1 MVFLLSTR
9 KIDSEPLSL
18 FTKQVNMKFRFFQ
31 SWFIQGVIFCF
42 LCTTALPVLALTP
55 DDEYLNE
62 QWYLENIDAYT
73 AWDTHTGDGSVVVA
87 VLDTGV
93 DLDHPDL
100 EENIWVN
107 DGEIAGDG
115 IDNDDNGW
123 VDDVNGYDFVDD
135 DGSPIPNS
143 DEAFDEGAISHG
155 TVIAG
160 IIGAVGN
167 NEEGI
172 AGIIWDVQLMSVRIL
187 DNQGIGDS
195 NLARQ
200 GVEYAVANG
209 ADVINLSFTGF
220 DFDDALREAI
230 EKAHKAGVV
239 VTAAMGNADDGGI
252 NIDLSPIFPACFGEL
267 SGKDWILGVAA
278 TDQDDAKADFSN
290 YGAQCTDISAP
301 GQDIFSTV
309 YQDEDWFQM
318 SDGFY
323 QDSWSGT
330 SMASPMVA
338 GAAALLRSAYHS
350 LTPDDIK
357 SILRLSVDP
366 VSSSADA
373 KGKMGAGRL
382 NIAAALSL
390 AASFANDDDS
400 ESFIQASEPES
411 SYRIAVAPESGSP
424 PIVRIFT
431 NSGSEMVA
439 SFDAYDP
446 SFTGGVR
453 LTMGDVDGDGQEEII
468 TVPGP
473 GGGPQVR
480 VFDLEGN
487 LESQFYAFEMTLR
500 SGLYVATGD
509 ADGNGIE
516 EIAVSTDEWG
526 AARVRLFDKGGEQ
539 VGSTIN
545 VFEDIGGARSVRVA
559 MGDVDVDGTD
569 EVIVTLGVGHEPLI
583 RVYEPD
589 GEMVSE
595 FLAYAATYDKGV
607 FVASGDLDGD
617 GDDEIVTGT
626 DNGGGPQVQIFD
638 GEGEWLGT
646 FFAYDS
652 AFRGGVRLSV
662 GNLSEW
668 PGASIITAAGPG
680 GGPHI
685 RVYNGYAQ
693 LIGTFFSDD
702 ENDREGI
709 NSAAWGL

>member
-1 MVFLLSTR
+1 MMNRCLYTR
-9 KIDSEPLSL
+9 FS
-18 FTKQVNMKFRFFQ
+18 
-31 SWFIQGVIFCF
+31 QGVLFCF
-42 LCTTALPVLALTP
+42 LLGTAFPVQALTP
-55 DDEYLNE
+55 DDEFLDD
-62 QWYLENIDAYT
+62 QWYLDTIGAYE
-73 AWDTHTGDGSVVVA
+73 AWDTHTGDGSVIVA

-100 EENIWVN
+100 EKNIWKN
-107 DGEIAGDG
+107 SGEIADDG
-115 IDNDDNGW
+115 IDNDKNGY

-135 DGSPIPNS
+135 DGSPIPHQGQV
-143 DEAFDEGAISHG
+143 FDEGAVSHG

-160 IIGAVGN
+160 IIGAVGDN
-167 NEEGI
+167 NEGI
-172 AGIIWDVQLMSVRIL
+172 AGIVWDVQLMSVRIL

-200 GVEYAVANG
+200 GVEYAMENG

-220 DFDDALREAI
+220 DFDERLRQTIEEAY
-230 EKAHKAGVV
+230 EAGIVV
-239 VTAAMGNADDGGI
+239 VAAMGNADDGGL
-252 NIDLSPIFPACFGEL
+252 NIDRQPIFPACFGERADT
-267 SGKDWILGVAA
+267 DWILGVAA
-278 TDQDDAKADFSN
+278 TDENDVKSDFSN
-290 YGAQCTDISAP
+290 YGSECTDISAP
-301 GQDIFSTV
+301 GENIFSAV
-309 YQDEDWFQM
+309 YQDTEWLPF

-338 GAAALLRSAYHS
+338 GAAALLKSAYHS
-350 LTPDDIK
+350 LTPEDIK

-366 VSSSADA
+366 VTATGDA

-382 NIAAALSL
+382 NVATALEL
-390 AASFANDDDS
+390 AASFADPS
-400 ESFIQASEPES
+400 EGSGSSAAAEATS
-411 SYRIAVAPESGSP
+411 SYRIVVAPESGRSST
-424 PIVRIFT
+424 VRVFN
-431 NSGSEMVA
+431 NSGSEVVA
-439 SFDAYDP
+439 TFDAYA
-446 SFTGGVR
+446 STFTGGVR
-453 LTMGDVDGDGQEEII
+453 LAMGDVDGDGAEEIV

-480 VFDLEGN
+480 VFDLDGN
-487 LESQFYAFEMTLR
+487 LESQFYAFEQKLR

-509 ADGNGIE
+509 IDGDGIE
-516 EIAVSTDEWG
+516 EIAVSTDEN
-526 AARVRLFDKGGEQ
+526 GG
-539 VGSTIN
+539 G
-545 VFEDIGGARSVRVA
+545 RVA
-559 MGDVDVDGTD
+559 IFDQWGEIKEDALRPYEASGSSNSPSLRVALGDVDGDGED
-569 EVIVTLGVGHEPLI
+569 EVVVSRGAGYEPLI
-583 RVYEPD
+583 RVHEPD
-589 GEMVSE
+589 GAFVAE
-595 FLAYAATYDKGV
+595 FLAYAQTYDKGV

-638 GEGEWLGT
+638 GEGAWLGT

-662 GNLSEW
+662 GNLSDW

-685 RVYNGYAQ
+685 RVYNGYAD

-702 ENDREGI
+702 ENDRGGI

>member
-1 MVFLLSTR
+1 
-9 KIDSEPLSL
+9 
-18 FTKQVNMKFRFFQ
+18 MKFHLSSIRTRAKARGYLLTLL
-31 SWFIQGVIFCF
+31 I
-42 LCTTALPVLALTP
+42 LLTLLTLPPSAYALTP
-55 DDEYLNE
+55 DDEFLE
-62 QWYLENIDAYT
+62 DQWYLENIGAYE
-73 AWDTHTGDGSVVVA
+73 AWDRHTGDGSVVVA
-87 VLDTGV
+87 VLDTGI

-100 EENIWVN
+100 EENIWEN
-107 DGEIAGDG
+107 SGEVANDG
-115 IDNDDNGW
+115 IDNDNNGYI
-123 VDDVNGYDFVDD
+123 DDVNGYDFVDD
-135 DGSPIPNS
+135 DGTPVPTQG
-143 DEAFDEGAISHG
+143 EAFDEGAVSHG

-160 IIGAVGN
+160 IIGAVGDN
-167 NEEGI
+167 QEGV

-187 DNQGIGDS
+187 DNRGIGDS

-200 GVEYAVANG
+200 GVEYAIENG

-220 DFDDALREAI
+220 DIDDALRAVIREAYEEGI
-230 EKAHKAGVV
+230 VV
-239 VTAAMGNADDGGI
+239 VAAMGNADNGGI
-252 NIDLSPIFPACFGEL
+252 NIDTTPIFPACYGERADE
-267 SGKDWILGVAA
+267 DWILGVAA
-278 TDQDDAKADFSN
+278 TDQDDVKADFSN
-290 YGAQCTDISAP
+290 YGSECTDISAP
-301 GQDIFSTV
+301 GQDIYSAV
-309 YQDEDWFQM
+309 YQDDNWIEFDE
-318 SDGFY
+318 GFY

-338 GAAALLRSAYHS
+338 GAAALLKSAYHS

-366 VSSSADA
+366 VTATGDA

-382 NIAAALSL
+382 NIATALTL
-390 AASFANDDDS
+390 APSFADGSDGGSSSSVS
-400 ESFIQASEPES
+400 ETAS

-424 PIVRIFT
+424 PTVRVFT
-431 NSGSEMVA
+431 NSGSEVVTE
-439 SFDAYDP
+439 FDVYDA

-453 LTMGDVDGDGQEEII
+453 LAMGDVDGDGKEEIV

-480 VFDLEGN
+480 VFDLQGN
-487 LESQFYAFEMTLR
+487 LVSQFYAFETALR

-509 ADGNGIE
+509 IDGDGIE
-516 EIAVSTDEWG
+516 EIAVSTDADG
-526 AARVRLFDKGGEQ
+526 GGRVQIFDKEGIPLSDAFHPYDTFGFTD
-539 VGSTIN
+539 TI
-545 VFEDIGGARSVRVA
+545 SLRVV
-559 MGDVDVDGTD
+559 MGDVDGDGND
-569 EVIVTLGVGHEPLI
+569 EVIVGVGGGDEPRIQVHES
-583 RVYEPD
+583 D
-589 GEMVSE
+589 GTFVSE
-595 FLAYAATYDKGV
+595 FLAYASTYDKGI
-607 FVASGDLDGD
+607 FVAAGDLDGD

-638 GEGEWLGT
+638 GVGTWLGT

-668 PGASIITAAGPG
+668 PGASIISAAGPG

-702 ENDREGI
+702 ENDRGGI

>member
-1 MVFLLSTR
+1 MKYR
-9 KIDSEPLSL
+9 SL
-18 FTKQVNMKFRFFQ
+18 Q
-31 SWFIQGVIFCF
+31 SRITQGVFFCF
-42 LCTTALPVLALTP
+42 LVTNASPVYALTP
-55 DDEYLNE
+55 DDEFLEE
-62 QWYLENIDAYT
+62 QWYLENIGAYE

-87 VLDTGV
+87 VLDTGI

-107 DGEIAGDG
+107 TGEVADDG
-115 IDNDDNGW
+115 IDNDSNGY

-135 DGSPIPNS
+135 DGSPVPDQDS
-143 DEAFDEGAISHG
+143 AFDEGAVSHG

-160 IIGAVGN
+160 IIGAVGDN
-167 NEEGI
+167 DEGV

-187 DNQGIGDS
+187 DNEGIGDS
-195 NLARQ
+195 NLVRQ
-200 GVEYAVANG
+200 GVEYAMENG

-220 DFDDALREAI
+220 DFDDVLRRAI
-230 EKAHKAGVV
+230 EEAYEAGIVV
-239 VTAAMGNADDGGI
+239 VAAMGNADNGGI
-252 NIDLSPIFPACFGEL
+252 NTDESPIFPACFGERADE
-267 SGKDWILGVAA
+267 DWILGVAA
-278 TDQDDAKADFSN
+278 TDQDDVKAEFSN
-290 YGAQCTDISAP
+290 YGAECTDISAP
-301 GQDIFSTV
+301 GEDIFSAV
-309 YQDEDWFQM
+309 YQDDDWIEFA
-318 SDGFY
+318 DGFY

-338 GAAALLRSAYHS
+338 GAAALLKSAYHS

-366 VSSSADA
+366 VTATGDA
-373 KGKMGAGRL
+373 QGKMGSGRL
-382 NIAAALSL
+382 NIGTALTL
-390 AASFANDDDS
+390 ASSFADASDS
-400 ESFIQASEPES
+400 GSTGSASEAAS

-424 PIVRIFT
+424 PTVRVFT
-431 NSGSEMVA
+431 NSGSEVVA
-439 SFDAYDP
+439 SFDAYD
-446 SFTGGVR
+446 STFTGGVR
-453 LTMGDVDGDGQEEII
+453 LTMGDVDGDGEEEIV

-487 LESQFYAFEMTLR
+487 LESQFYVFEVTLR

-509 ADGNGIE
+509 IDGDGIE
-516 EIAVSTDEWG
+516 EIAVSTDVG
-526 AARVRLFDKGGEQ
+526 GSARVALFDKGGEQ
-539 VGSTIN
+539 LESISP
-545 VFEDIGGARSVRVA
+545 FSDITGARSVRIA
-559 MGDVDVDGTD
+559 MGDVDGDESD
-569 EVIVTLGVGHEPLI
+569 EVIVTLGEGHEPRI

-589 GEMVSE
+589 GEFVSE
-595 FLAYAATYDKGV
+595 FLAYASTYDKGV
-607 FVASGDLDGD
+607 FVAAGDLDGD

-638 GEGEWLGT
+638 GEGTWLGT

-662 GNLSEW
+662 GNLSSW

-685 RVYNGYAQ
+685 RVYNGYAE

-702 ENDREGI
+702 ENDRGGI

>member
-1 MVFLLSTR
+1 MTHRFFS
-9 KIDSEPLSL
+9 SW
-18 FTKQVNMKFRFFQ
+18 FTKGVFFCLLIAQ
-31 SWFIQGVIFCF
+31 AIPAF
-42 LCTTALPVLALTP
+42 ALTP
-55 DDEYLNE
+55 NDEYINE
-62 QWYLENIDAYT
+62 QWYLENIDAYS
-73 AWDTHTGDGSVVVA
+73 AWDTHTGDGSIVVA
-87 VLDTGV
+87 VLDTGI

-100 EENIWVN
+100 EENIWIN
-107 DGEIAGDG
+107 YGEVAGDG
-115 IDNDDNGW
+115 VDNDNNGW
-123 VDDVNGYDFVDD
+123 VDDVNGYDFVDN
-135 DGSPIPNS
+135 DGSPIPNR
-143 DEAFDEGAISHG
+143 DEAFDEAAISHG

-160 IIGAVGN
+160 IVGAVGDN
-167 NEEGI
+167 DEGV

-187 DNQGIGDS
+187 DNQGVGDS

-220 DFDDALREAI
+220 DFDDDLRNEIKSAY
-230 EKAHKAGVV
+230 ESGVV
-239 VTAAMGNADDGGI
+239 VVAAMGNADDGGI
-252 NIDLSPIFPACFGEL
+252 NIDLTPIFPACFGERADE
-267 SGKDWILGVAA
+267 DWILGVAA
-278 TDQDDAKADFSN
+278 TDVDDVKAEFSN
-290 YGAQCTDISAP
+290 YGALCTDISAP
-301 GQDIFSTV
+301 GENIFSAI
-309 YQDEDWFQM
+309 YQDDDWITV

-330 SMASPMVA
+330 SMASPMIA
-338 GAAALLRSAYHS
+338 GAAALIKSAYHS

-366 VSSSADA
+366 VTAMGDA

-382 NIAAALSL
+382 DVATAISL
-390 AASFANDDDS
+390 AAVFAD
-400 ESFIQASEPES
+400 ASETTESEESRSSVEPSS

-424 PIVRIFT
+424 PTVRVFT
-431 NSGSEMVA
+431 NSGSEVVA
-439 SFDAYDP
+439 SFDAYD
-446 SFTGGVR
+446 STYAGGVR
-453 LTMGDVDGDGQEEII
+453 LTMGDVDGDGQEEIV

-487 LESQFYAFEMTLR
+487 LESQFYAFEVTLR

-509 ADGNGIE
+509 IDGDGIE
-516 EIAVSTDEWG
+516 EIAVSTDAG
-526 AARVRLFDKGGEQ
+526 GSARVRLFDNGGEQ
-539 VGSTIN
+539 VGST
-545 VFEDIGGARSVRVA
+545 VDAFENIGGARSVRIA
-559 MGDVDVDGTD
+559 MGDVDGDGTD
-569 EVIVTLGVGHEPLI
+569 EMILTLGEGHEPLI
-583 RVYEPD
+583 GVYEPD
-589 GEMVSE
+589 GEFVSE
-595 FLAYAATYDKGV
+595 FLAYASTYDKGV

-638 GEGEWLGT
+638 GEGTWLGT

-662 GNLSEW
+662 GNLSGW

-685 RVYNGYAQ
+685 RVYNGYAE

-702 ENDREGI
+702 ENDRGGI

>member
-1 MVFLLSTR
+1 MKNRLL
-9 KIDSEPLSL
+9 
-18 FTKQVNMKFRFFQ
+18 F
-31 SWFIQGVIFCF
+31 SWFTQGVIFC
-42 LCTTALPVLALTP
+42 LLLTTALPTWALTP
-55 DDEYLNE
+55 DDEYLDE
-62 QWYLENIDAYT
+62 QWYLENVDAYT
-73 AWDTHTGDGSVVVA
+73 AWDTHTGDGSVIVA
-87 VLDTGV
+87 VLDTGI
-93 DLDHPDL
+93 DLNHPDL

-107 DGEIAGDG
+107 DGEIADDG
-115 IDNDDNGW
+115 IDNDGNGW

-135 DGSPIPNS
+135 DSSPIPTQG
-143 DEAFDEGAISHG
+143 EAFDEGAVSHG

-160 IIGAVGN
+160 IIGAVGDN
-167 NEEGI
+167 DEGI
-172 AGIIWDVQLMSVRIL
+172 AGIVWDVQLMSVRIL

-220 DFDDALREAI
+220 DFDDNLRREIEEAY
-230 EKAHKAGVV
+230 EAGIVV
-239 VTAAMGNADDGGI
+239 VAAMGNADDGGV
-252 NIDLSPIFPACFGEL
+252 NIDDQPIFPACFGERADE
-267 SGKDWILGVAA
+267 DWILGVAA
-278 TDQDDAKADFSN
+278 TDVDDVKADFSN

-301 GQDIFSTV
+301 GENIFSAV
-309 YQDEDWFQM
+309 YQDDDWLEV

-338 GAAALLRSAYHS
+338 GAAALLKSAYHS
-350 LTPDDIK
+350 LTPSDIK

-366 VSSSADA
+366 VTATGDA
-373 KGKMGAGRL
+373 EGKMGSGRL
-382 NIAAALSL
+382 NIATALAL
-390 AASFANDDDS
+390 APSFADLNDDGTEVS
-400 ESFIQASEPES
+400 ASEPGS

-424 PIVRIFT
+424 PTVRVFT
-431 NSGSEMVA
+431 NSGSEVVT
-439 SFDAYDP
+439 SFDAYDA
-446 SFTGGVR
+446 SYTGGVR
-453 LTMGDVDGDGQEEII
+453 LTMGDVDGDGEEEIV

-487 LESQFYAFEMTLR
+487 LESQFYAFEVTLR

-509 ADGNGIE
+509 IDNDGIE
-516 EIAVSTDEWG
+516 EIAVSTDEG
-526 AARVRLFDKGGEQ
+526 GSARVRLFDKGGEQ
-539 VGSTIN
+539 VGTTIN
-545 VFEDIGGARSVRVA
+545 AFEDIAGARSVRIA
-559 MGDVDVDGTD
+559 LGDVDGD
-569 EVIVTLGVGHEPLI
+569 ETNEIILSLGEGHEPLI

-589 GEMVSE
+589 GEVVSE
-595 FLAYAATYDKGV
+595 FLAYASTYDKGV

-638 GEGEWLGT
+638 GEGTWLGT

-652 AFRGGVRLSV
+652 GFRGGVRLSV

-702 ENDREGI
+702 ENDRGGI

>member
-1 MVFLLSTR
+1 MKYR
-9 KIDSEPLSL
+9 SL
-18 FTKQVNMKFRFFQ
+18 Q
-31 SWFIQGVIFCF
+31 SRITQGVFFCF
-42 LCTTALPVLALTP
+42 LVTNALPVYALTP
-55 DDEYLNE
+55 DDEFLEE
-62 QWYLENIDAYT
+62 QWYLENIGAYE

-87 VLDTGV
+87 VLDTGI

-107 DGEIAGDG
+107 TGEVADDG
-115 IDNDDNGW
+115 IDNDSNGY

-135 DGSPIPNS
+135 DGSPVPDQDS
-143 DEAFDEGAISHG
+143 AFDEGAVSHG

-160 IIGAVGN
+160 IIGAVGDN
-167 NEEGI
+167 DEGV

-187 DNQGIGDS
+187 DNEGVGDS

-200 GVEYAVANG
+200 GVEYAMENG

-220 DFDDALREAI
+220 DFDDVLRRAI
-230 EKAHKAGVV
+230 EEAYEAGIVV
-239 VTAAMGNADDGGI
+239 VAAMGNADNGGI
-252 NIDLSPIFPACFGEL
+252 NTDESPIFPACFGERADE
-267 SGKDWILGVAA
+267 DWILGVAA
-278 TDQDDAKADFSN
+278 TDQDDVKAEFSN
-290 YGAQCTDISAP
+290 YGAECTDISAP
-301 GQDIFSTV
+301 GEDIFSAV
-309 YQDEDWFQM
+309 YQDDDWIEFA
-318 SDGFY
+318 DGFY

-338 GAAALLRSAYHS
+338 GAAALLKSAYHS

-366 VSSSADA
+366 VTATGDA
-373 KGKMGAGRL
+373 QGKMGSGRL
-382 NIAAALSL
+382 NIGTALTL
-390 AASFANDDDS
+390 ASSFADASDS
-400 ESFIQASEPES
+400 GSTGSASEAAS

-424 PIVRIFT
+424 PTVRVFT
-431 NSGSEMVA
+431 NSGSEVVA
-439 SFDAYDP
+439 SFDAYD
-446 SFTGGVR
+446 STFTGGVR
-453 LTMGDVDGDGQEEII
+453 LTMGDVDGDGEEEIV

-487 LESQFYAFEMTLR
+487 LESQFYVFEVTLR

-509 ADGNGIE
+509 IDGDGIE
-516 EIAVSTDEWG
+516 EIAVSTDVG
-526 AARVRLFDKGGEQ
+526 GSARVALFDKGGEQ
-539 VGSTIN
+539 LESISP
-545 VFEDIGGARSVRVA
+545 FSDITGARSVRIA
-559 MGDVDVDGTD
+559 MGDVDGDESD
-569 EVIVTLGVGHEPLI
+569 EVIVTLGEGHEPRI

-589 GEMVSE
+589 GEFVSE
-595 FLAYAATYDKGV
+595 FLAYASTYDKGV
-607 FVASGDLDGD
+607 FVAAGDLDGD

-638 GEGEWLGT
+638 GEGTWLGT

-662 GNLSEW
+662 GNLSSW

-685 RVYNGYAQ
+685 RVYNGYAE

-702 ENDREGI
+702 ENDRGGI

>member
-1 MVFLLSTR
+1 MKNR
-9 KIDSEPLSL
+9 SL
-18 FTKQVNMKFRFFQ
+18 F
-31 SWFIQGVIFCF
+31 SWFTQGVIFCF
-42 LCTTALPVLALTP
+42 LVTTALPVLALTP
-55 DDEYLNE
+55 DDEFIDE

-73 AWDTHTGDGSVVVA
+73 AWDTHTGDGSVIVA
-87 VLDTGV
+87 VLDTGI

-107 DGEIAGDG
+107 NAEIASDG
-115 IDNDDNGW
+115 IDNDSNGW

-135 DGSPIPNS
+135 DGSPIPTQG
-143 DEAFDEGAISHG
+143 ETFDEGAVSHG

-160 IIGAVGN
+160 IIGAVGDN
-167 NEEGI
+167 DEGV

-220 DFDDALREAI
+220 DFDDNLRRTIEEAY
-230 EKAHKAGVV
+230 EAGVV
-239 VTAAMGNADDGGI
+239 VVAAMGNADDGGT
-252 NIDLSPIFPACFGEL
+252 NIDLSPIFPACFGERADE
-267 SGKDWILGVAA
+267 DWILGVAA
-278 TDQDDAKADFSN
+278 TDVDDVKADFSN
-290 YGAQCTDISAP
+290 YGAECTDISAP
-301 GQDIFSTV
+301 GENIFSAV
-309 YQDEDWFQM
+309 YQDDDWTLFA
-318 SDGFY
+318 DGFY

-338 GAAALLRSAYHS
+338 GAAALLKSAYHS

-357 SILRLSVDP
+357 TILRLSVDP
-366 VSSSADA
+366 VTATGDA
-373 KGKMGAGRL
+373 QGKMGAGRL
-382 NIAAALSL
+382 NVATALEL
-390 AASFANDDDS
+390 AASFAD
-400 ESFIQASEPES
+400 ASDPSTGSGSSTSTTSS

-424 PIVRIFT
+424 PTVRVFT
-431 NSGSEMVA
+431 NSGSEVVA
-439 SFDAYDP
+439 SFDAYD
-446 SFTGGVR
+446 STYTGGVR
-453 LTMGDVDGDGQEEII
+453 LTMGDVDGDGAEEIV

-487 LESQFYAFEMTLR
+487 LESQFYAFEVTLR

-509 ADGNGIE
+509 IDGDGIE
-516 EIAVSTDEWG
+516 EIAVSTDEG
-526 AARVRLFDKGGEQ
+526 GSARVALFDKDGEQ
-539 VGSTIN
+539 VVSTIST
-545 VFEDIGGARSVRVA
+545 FPDISGARSVRVA
-559 MGDVDVDGTD
+559 MGDVDGDESD
-569 EVIVTLGVGHEPLI
+569 EVIVSLGEGHEPLI

-595 FLAYAATYDKGV
+595 FLAYASTYDKGV

-638 GEGEWLGT
+638 GEGAWLGT

-685 RVYNGYAQ
+685 RVYNGYAK

-702 ENDREGI
+702 ENDRGGI
-709 NSAAWGL
+709 NSAAWGQ

>member
-1 MVFLLSTR
+1 MGLL
-9 KIDSEPLSL
+9 
-18 FTKQVNMKFRFFQ
+18 
-31 SWFIQGVIFCF
+31 FCF
-42 LCTTALPVLALTP
+42 IISSVSPARAFTP
-55 DDEYLNE
+55 DDEFLEE
-62 QWYLENIDAYT
+62 QWYLQNIDAYT

-87 VLDTGV
+87 ILDTGI

-100 EENIWVN
+100 KENIWKN
-107 DGEIAGDG
+107 SAEIEGDG
-115 IDNDDNGW
+115 IDNDNNGW
-123 VDDVNGYDFVDD
+123 VDDFNGYDFIDD
-135 DGSPIPNS
+135 DGSPIPTQG
-143 DEAFDEGAISHG
+143 EAFDEGAVSHG

-160 IIGAVGN
+160 IIGAVGDN
-167 NEEGI
+167 DEGI

-200 GVEYAVANG
+200 GVEYATANG

-220 DFDDALREAI
+220 DFDDALRRAI
-230 EKAHKAGVV
+230 EEAYEAGIVV
-239 VTAAMGNADDGGI
+239 VAAMGNADHGGM
-252 NIDLSPIFPACFGEL
+252 NIDQHAIFPACFGERAQE
-267 SGKDWILGVAA
+267 DWILGVAA
-278 TDQDDAKADFSN
+278 TDENDVKADFSN
-290 YGAQCTDISAP
+290 YGAECTDISAP
-301 GQDIFSTV
+301 GQNIFSAV
-309 YQDEDWFQM
+309 YQDDDWEAF
-318 SDGFY
+318 SEGSY

-338 GAAALLRSAYHS
+338 GAAALLKSAYHS
-350 LTPDDIK
+350 LSPDDIK
-357 SILRLSVDP
+357 LILRLSVDP
-366 VSSSADA
+366 VTATGDA
-373 KGKMGAGRL
+373 KGKMGSGRL
-382 NIAAALSL
+382 NIASALAL
-390 AASFANDDDS
+390 APSFVDASDS
-400 ESFIQASEPES
+400 GSSVSAREAIS

-424 PIVRIFT
+424 PTVRVFT
-431 NSGSEMVA
+431 NSGSEVVA
-439 SFDAYDP
+439 AFDAYDS

-453 LTMGDVDGDGQEEII
+453 LTMGDVDGDGQEEIV

-487 LESQFYAFEMTLR
+487 LESQFYAFETTLR

-509 ADGNGIE
+509 INGDGIE
-516 EIAVSTDEWG
+516 EIAVSTDEDG
-526 AARVRLFDKGGEQ
+526 SARVGLFDRGGEQ
-539 VGSTIN
+539 VESTLN
-545 VFEDIGGARSVRVA
+545 AFEDLSAGRSVRLT
-559 MGDVDVDGTD
+559 MGDVDGDGTD
-569 EVIVTLGVGHEPLI
+569 EVILSLGQGYEPLI
-583 RVYEPD
+583 RIYEPD
-589 GEMVSE
+589 GEFVSE
-595 FLAYAATYDKGV
+595 FLAYTSTYDKGV

-638 GEGEWLGT
+638 AAGTWLGT

>member
-1 MVFLLSTR
+1 MKYRLLFSR
-9 KIDSEPLSL
+9 
-18 FTKQVNMKFRFFQ
+18 FT
-31 SWFIQGVIFCF
+31 QGVIFCF
-42 LCTTALPVLALTP
+42 LLSSALPVQALTP
-55 DDEYLNE
+55 DDEYLDE
-62 QWYLENIDAYT
+62 QWYLENINAYT

-87 VLDTGV
+87 VLDTGI

-100 EENIWVN
+100 EKNIWVN
-107 DGEIAGDG
+107 NGEVAGDG
-115 IDNDDNGW
+115 IDNDGNGW

-135 DGSPIPNS
+135 DGTPIPTQG
-143 DEAFDEGAISHG
+143 EAFDEGAVSHG
-155 TVIAG
+155 TVVAG
-160 IIGAVGN
+160 IIGAVGDN
-167 NEEGI
+167 DEGI
-172 AGIIWDVQLMSVRIL
+172 AGIVWDVQLMSVRIL

-209 ADVINLSFTGF
+209 ANVINLSFTGF
-220 DFDDALREAI
+220 DFDDDLRREI
-230 EKAHKAGVV
+230 EDAYEAGVV
-239 VTAAMGNADDGGI
+239 VVAAMGNADNGGI
-252 NIDLSPIFPACFGEL
+252 NIDLLPIFPACFGEHADE
-267 SGKDWILGVAA
+267 DWILGVAA
-278 TDQDDAKADFSN
+278 TDVDDVKADFSN

-301 GQDIFSTV
+301 GENIFSAV
-309 YQDEDWFQM
+309 YQDDDWILV

-338 GAAALLRSAYHS
+338 GAAALLKSAYHS

-357 SILRLSVDP
+357 MILRLSVDP
-366 VSSSADA
+366 VTATGDA
-373 KGKMGAGRL
+373 KAKMGAGRL
-382 NIAAALSL
+382 NVATALVL
-390 AASFANDDDS
+390 APSFADLDDDGFQTTAGELS
-400 ESFIQASEPES
+400 S

-424 PIVRIFT
+424 PTVRVFT
-431 NSGSEMVA
+431 NSGSEVVA
-439 SFDAYDP
+439 SFSAYD
-446 SFTGGVR
+446 SSYTGGVR
-453 LTMGDVDGDGQEEII
+453 LTMGDVDGDGQEEIV

-487 LESQFYAFEMTLR
+487 LESQFYAFEVTLR

-509 ADGNGIE
+509 SDGDGIE
-516 EIAVSTDEWG
+516 EIAVSTDEG
-526 AARVRLFDKGGEQ
+526 GFARVRLFDKGGEQ

-545 VFEDIGGARSVRVA
+545 AFEDIAGARSVRIA
-559 MGDVDVDGTD
+559 MGDVDGDSTD

-589 GEMVSE
+589 GEVLSE
-595 FLAYAATYDKGV
+595 FLAYAGTYDKGV

-638 GEGEWLGT
+638 GEGTWLGT

-702 ENDREGI
+702 KNDLGGI